1 MSDVILDNNYKFPLN
16 AGTIDNENRYA
27 QSVDTFYFSLA
38 SVPTEAGVITAP
50 PGLATCRESL
60 ITMVENEVLKKAES
74 KNLPTDKGRFIVRL
88 HRTRIKNIEKALKI
102 LHLYE
107 NVFGFPRTLCYRIE
121 AVKGPDAAG
130 VTEDKMKP
138 FQDRVEY
145 FYILTSRKWIKSSYM
160 VSLLFL
166 ILRNVYQTGESI
178 PEEAL
183 ESLDTFK
190 AALNTPAGSKLFRSL
205 HMSETYRYWETILR
219 NYHELFGKFAIE
231 HNWSHTFNEMRD
243 DGTMRYEGVYRLC
256 SGNTQS
262 AKIRKRWDKIKKSE
276 SERKK
281 A

>member
-1 MSDVILDNNYKFPLN
+1 VSDVILDNNYKFPVN
-16 AGTIDNENRYA
+16 AGIIESENRYA

-38 SVPTEAGVITAP
+38 SVPTEDGIITAP
-50 PGLATCRESL
+50 IGLATCRESL
-60 ITMVENEVLKKAES
+60 ITMVENEVLKKPDG
-74 KNLPTDKGRFIVRL
+74 KGLPLDKGRFVVRL
-88 HRTRIKNIEKALKI
+88 HRDRIKNTEKAFKV

-107 NVFGFPRTLCYRIE
+107 NAFGFPRTLCYHVE
-121 AVKGPDAAG
+121 AVKAPDAVA
-130 VTEDKMKP
+130 VADDKMKP
-138 FQDRVEY
+138 FRERVEY

-166 ILRNVYQTGESI
+166 ILRNAYQSGADISEK
-178 PEEAL
+178 AL

-190 AALNTPAGSKLFRSL
+190 EMLKTPAGYKFMKSL

-231 HNWSHTFNEMRD
+231 HNWNHVFNEMRD

-276 SERKK
+276 SERKP